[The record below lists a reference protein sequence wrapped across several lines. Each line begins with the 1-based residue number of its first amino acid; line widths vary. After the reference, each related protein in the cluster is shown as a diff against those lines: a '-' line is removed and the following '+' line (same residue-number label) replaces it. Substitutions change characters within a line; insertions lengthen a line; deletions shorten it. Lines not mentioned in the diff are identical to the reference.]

1 MLVFHGGTA
10 MHGDTLVTN
19 GGRILSVTAVGPDVA
34 AARDRVYAA
43 VATIEFHGA
52 QYRTDIGAVVSV

>member
-1 MLVFHGGTA
+1 

-34 AARDRVYAA
+34 DARDRVYAA
-43 VATIEFHGA
+43 VATIAFDGA
-52 QYRTDIGAVVSV
+52 RFRTDIGAVVSV